1 MSSWL
6 SRVRLADEEQQ
17 ESSSWWQSESF
28 SLSYFER
35 MALFAVTLCGSFVCY
50 GLCLILLPL
59 LSLKPR
65 KFALLWTL
73 GSILFLT
80 SFAFM
85 NGFKSFAK
93 HLISKERLWFTI
105 SFVGSIVATLWFC
118 LVWKYTLVVLICGV
132 VQLLASIAY
141 TVSYFPYGRQ
151 GLGLTGSAARAQ
163 LDNWINS

>member
-1 MSSWL
+1 MSWWG
-6 SRVRLADEEQQ
+6 RVRLDEEEQPEASQ
-17 ESSSWWQSESF
+17 WPVELPT
-28 SLSYFER
+28 LSYFER
-35 MALFAVTLCGSFVCY
+35 MALFAVTLIGSFVCY

-65 KFALLWTL
+65 KFAVLWSL

-85 NGFKSFAK
+85 NGLSKFTA

-105 SFVGSIVATLWFC
+105 SFIGSIVATLWFC
-118 LVWKYTLVVLICGV
+118 LVWKYTLVVIICGAI
-132 VQLLASIAY
+132 QLIASIAY

-151 GLGLTGSAARAQ
+151 GLSLTGTAARAQ
-163 LDNWINS
+163 LDSWINS